1 MGEPSETAKGRD
13 TRHGPV
19 DGSLRL
25 TFREKAAF
33 LARLLREGEHLAL
46 LLVKTAVFLVKCRT
60 CRSVSSKDSSVSSK
74 NSEL

>member
-1 MGEPSETAKGRD
+1 MGEPSETAKGRE

-46 LLVKTAVFLVKCRT
+46 
-60 CRSVSSKDSSVSSK
+60 
-74 NSEL
+74 